1 MRNNEQTQS
10 TEPSYGS
17 DDVRYRKDGTQSNVG
32 ARGNAECE
40 ERKLEIIS
48 GAGLT
53 RGMSDEKKQGLTF
66 KVAGAAWLNYSS
78 TRRRNPIRENTR
90 RIYGHCLTRW
100 IYPVVGELPL
110 AELKS
115 IQAKKVVD
123 RLVEHRAS
131 ASVVTNVIMLMQ
143 QVIES
148 VKDADGQPVHA
159 WKLDR
164 DVMDAPVAKAEETKA
179 FTSEEITKIVAAAS
193 GQYRTLFSFLAAT
206 GARIGEALAVEIGA
220 DKETTTTISADCRV
234 VYIRTQLLQDGEK
247 QDCPK
252 TAAGVREIDIHPDV
266 AALLLAEI
274 GIRKSGYLFCTESGK
289 PLLQSNLRKNVF
301 DPILVGRARKKMVR
315 VGMKWKQ
322 VGTETIP
329 GVIGEKRGFHA
340 FRRFRATHLAVSEAP
355 EVFQKYWL
363 GHGAKTITEL
373 YQKAKQESA
382 KRKEWCEK
390 AELGF
395 ALPGVSKPLP

>member
-1 MRNNEQTQS
+1 MPNNGQTES
-10 TEPSYGS
+10 IEPGGGS
-17 DDVRYRKDGTQSNVG
+17 ND
-32 ARGNAECE
+32 GNAECE
-40 ERKLEIIS
+40 KRKLEIIS
-48 GAGLT
+48 AAILT
-53 RGMSDEKKQGLTF
+53 KEIADEMNQGLTF
-66 KVAGAAWLNYSS
+66 KVAAASWLNYSS

-131 ASVVTNVIMLMQ
+131 ASVVTNAIMLMQ

-148 VKDADGQPVHA
+148 VKDADGQPVYA

-164 DVMDAPVAKAEETKA
+164 DVMDAPVVIAKETKA
-179 FTSEEITKIVAAAS
+179 FTSDEITEIIERAS
-193 GQYRTLFSFLAAT
+193 GQYRVLFALLAAT
-206 GARIGEALAVEIGA
+206 GLRIGEALAVEIGA
-220 DKETTTTISADCRV
+220 DKATTTTLSSDCRV
-234 VYIRTQLLQDGEK
+234 LYVQTQLLQDGQK
-247 QDCPK
+247 QDVPK
-252 TAAGVREIDIHPDV
+252 TAAGIREVDIHNDV
-266 AALLLAEI
+266 AAMLVELI
-274 GIRKSGYLFCTESGK
+274 GDRTHGFLFRTERMT
-289 PLLQSNLRKNVF
+289 PLLQSNLRKNVL
-301 DPILVGRARKKMVR
+301 DPILVGRERKKMVR
-315 VGMKWKQ
+315 DGMKWKQ

-340 FRRFRATHLAVSEAP
+340 FRRFRATHLSVSEAP